1 MPDCLCFAF
10 PRRDMMYDVCSVIL
24 AGMLAGP
31 KFAINYAGFLPRL
44 RFCVN
49 VSAWV
54 RPSCPRLWGLRTIS
68 INRITLLIATAA
80 GAIMYCW
87 VLLLVCLFVF
97 NSVVVDACP
106 VSYWFIKWE
115 DKNLWNVC
123 RHSWKTQQWWI
134 GKICQNSF
142 LIVFF
147 FLICSMLL
155 VQFLNSL

>member
-97 NSVVVDACP
+97 NSVVVDA
-106 VSYWFIKWE
+106 VLS
-115 DKNLWNVC
+115 V
-123 RHSWKTQQWWI
+123 I
-134 GKICQNSF
+134 GLLSGRTKIYGMFADTAEKPNSDGLEKYVRIPF
-142 LIVFF
+142 WSLF
-147 FLICSMLL
+147 FLISAL
-155 VQFLNSL
+155 QLN